1 MKVETFSI
9 GSRHY
14 DNEDRLVVQEL
25 SESGI
30 VAVLADG
37 MGGLSLGDMAADVVT
52 KSVAD
57 YIKGNYRGS
66 YEQKVLHEALDYA
79 DKELKNVSMTNK
91 SNMGAAVAVA
101 IVHDHH
107 LYCTWQGNVRVYVRH
122 DKKLSLVTK
131 DHIAY
136 IGYGRTALTRCIKGA
151 GLREDVPI
159 VSHELTDDDTVF
171 LCTDGLYNVA
181 ESYMVDSSFDMIMAK
196 IGTPEDDASLIK
208 IEVGISLF

>member
-1 MKVETFSI
+1 MKVEIFSI

-57 YIKGNYRGS
+57 YIKRNYKGS
-66 YEQKVLHEALDYA
+66 YEQNILYDALVYA
-79 DKELKNVSMTNK
+79 DKELRNVSMTNK

-107 LYCTWQGNVRVYVRH
+107 LYCTWQGNVRVYVQH
-122 DKKLSLVTK
+122 DDKLSLVTK
-131 DHIAY
+131 DHIAN
-136 IGYGRTALTRCIKGA
+136 IGYGRTAITRCIKGA
-151 GLREDVPI
+151 GLRDDVPFI
-159 VSHELTDDDTVF
+159 SHELADGDTVI
-171 LCTDGLYNVA
+171 LCTDGLYSVS
-181 ESYMVDSSFDMIMAK
+181 ESYMAGSSVDEIRARIVS
-196 IGTPEDDASLIK
+196 PEDDASLIK
-208 IEVGISLF
+208 ISSL